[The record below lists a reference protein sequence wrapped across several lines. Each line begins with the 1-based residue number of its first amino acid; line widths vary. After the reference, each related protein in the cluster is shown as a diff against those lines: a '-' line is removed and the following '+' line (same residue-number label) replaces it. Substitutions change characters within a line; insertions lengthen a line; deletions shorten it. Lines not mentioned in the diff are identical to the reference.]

1 MSKTLHAKPKK
12 QHVNGRANIYGLC
25 PCTQCR
31 SGRRR
36 MRNKFSVRKI
46 ARSFNLFLRGKSNR
60 QPRKGIYT
68 D

>member
-12 QHVNGRANIYGLC
+12 QHIQGRGNTYGLC
-25 PCTQCR
+25 NCTQCKA
-31 SGRRR
+31 GRRR

>member
-1 MSKTLHAKPKK
+1 MSKTLHSKPKK
-12 QHVNGRANIYGLC
+12 IHISGRANTYGLC

-31 SGRRR
+31 YGRRR
-36 MRNKFSVRKI
+36 MRQKFTVKKI

-60 QPRKGIYT
+60 EPRKGIYT